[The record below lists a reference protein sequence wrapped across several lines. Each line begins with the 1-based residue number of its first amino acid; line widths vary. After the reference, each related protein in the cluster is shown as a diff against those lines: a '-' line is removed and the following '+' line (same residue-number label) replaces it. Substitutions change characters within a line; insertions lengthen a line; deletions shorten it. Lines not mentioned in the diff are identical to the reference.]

1 MYKIDAIVRPERTNL
16 VIEALE
22 EAGCTGYHLFN
33 ITGAGQQ
40 KGVEVFTGRGAGTA
54 IRTALPKTLISTVVA
69 EEMKEGAIEAILS
82 SARAGE
88 EGAIGDGK
96 IFITRIDEVIRVSSG
111 ERGTAAI

>member
-16 VIEALE
+16 VIEALGD
-22 EAGCTGYHLFN
+22 AGCNGYHLFN

-54 IRTALPKTLISTVVA
+54 IRTALPKTLISTVVT
-69 EEMKEGAIEAILS
+69 EEMKEAAVNAIITA
-82 SARAGE
+82 ARAGA

-96 IFITRIDEVIRVSSG
+96 IFITRVDEVIRVSTG
-111 ERGTAAI
+111 ERGTDAI